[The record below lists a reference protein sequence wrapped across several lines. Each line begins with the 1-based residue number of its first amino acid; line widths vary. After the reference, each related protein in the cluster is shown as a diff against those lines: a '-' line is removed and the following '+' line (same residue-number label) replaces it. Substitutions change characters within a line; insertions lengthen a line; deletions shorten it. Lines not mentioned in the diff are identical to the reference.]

1 MTLRPKPS
9 AKRLEIEHLRPRA
22 IKPRARNPR
31 THSQAQIG
39 KLMEAIRKFGFTAP
53 VLVDAE
59 TCLIAGHGRLE
70 AALKLGLCE
79 VPAIRIAH
87 LSPREIQALVI
98 ADNQLAALSKWDDE
112 ILKLELGDLI
122 FDDEIDFSPSIT
134 GFEGAKIDALVF
146 GGEFAAAEDED
157 LPAGASGRS
166 PITQLGDIWQND
178 QLTLICGDA
187 LKEETYQA
195 LLGAEKAAM
204 ALTDPPYNVAID
216 GHVSGKGKV
225 RHREFAQASG
235 EMSEAEFIAFL
246 STACERIKASVSHG
260 ALIYVFMDGAHL
272 FDLMSAARSVG
283 LKQLSFCTWAKTNA
297 GMGSFYRSQTEHVLV
312 LKAGDAS
319 HTNNIQLG
327 RFGRNRTTLWTY
339 PGANSFGRNRDA
351 SLAAHPTVKNVA
363 MLADAILDATNK
375 GDLVLDP
382 FAGSGST
389 LVAAHRVGRRAA
401 GIELDPLYVDGALQ
415 RIIALTGL
423 DFERASDGASFADL
437 MRQADAA

>member
-1 MTLRPKPS
+1 M
-9 AKRLEIEHLRPRA
+9 
-22 IKPRARNPR
+22 
-31 THSQAQIG
+31 
-39 KLMEAIRKFGFTAP
+39 
-53 VLVDAE
+53 
-59 TCLIAGHGRLE
+59 
-70 AALKLGLCE
+70 
-79 VPAIRIAH
+79 
-87 LSPREIQALVI
+87 
-98 ADNQLAALSKWDDE
+98 
-112 ILKLELGDLI
+112 
-122 FDDEIDFSPSIT
+122 
-134 GFEGAKIDALVF
+134 
-146 GGEFAAAEDED
+146 
-157 LPAGASGRS
+157 
-166 PITQLGDIWQND
+166 
-178 QLTLICGDA
+178 
-187 LKEETYQA
+187 
-195 LLGAEKAAM
+195 
-204 ALTDPPYNVAID
+204 
-216 GHVSGKGKV
+216 
-225 RHREFAQASG
+225 
-235 EMSEAEFIAFL
+235 
-246 STACERIKASVSHG
+246 SHG

-297 GMGSFYRSQTEHVLV
+297 GMGSLYRSQTEHVLI

-423 DFERASDGASFADL
+423 DFERASDGASFAEL